1 MGAVTFEHPSGTD
14 LPAVWVGGAR
24 IHALTEAQC
33 VDHILRQLDAGR
45 GGWVVTANLD
55 HLRLISRQ
63 PEYAGLCA
71 LASLTVADGMPLVW
85 ASYLQGTP
93 LPERV
98 AGSSLLWSLTAAA
111 ARQGRAIFLLGGSPG
126 TAHAAA
132 SVLQQRYPT
141 LHVAG
146 THCPAPGF
154 EKDPQ
159 NIAHLTARLSNAAPD
174 IVYVGLGKPKQ
185 DLLINQLRA
194 RLPQAWFV
202 GVGISFS
209 FVCGAVLRAP
219 GWMQR
224 LGLEWLHRLAQEPR
238 RLGTRYLVHGLPLAA
253 GLLSGAA
260 IQRLRSHNPHARP

>member
-14 LPAVWVGGAR
+14 LPAVWVGGVR

-33 VDHILRQLDAGR
+33 VDHILRQLDAGC

-126 TAHAAA
+126 TADAAA
-132 SVLQQRYPT
+132 SVLRQRYPA

-159 NIAHLTARLSNAAPD
+159 NIAHLTARLSRAAPD

-194 RLPQAWFV
+194 RLPRAWFV

-219 GWMQR
+219 VWMQH

-238 RLGTRYLVHGLPLAA
+238 RLGTRYLVHGLPFAA

-260 IQRLRSHNPHARP
+260 IQRLRFYDPHPR